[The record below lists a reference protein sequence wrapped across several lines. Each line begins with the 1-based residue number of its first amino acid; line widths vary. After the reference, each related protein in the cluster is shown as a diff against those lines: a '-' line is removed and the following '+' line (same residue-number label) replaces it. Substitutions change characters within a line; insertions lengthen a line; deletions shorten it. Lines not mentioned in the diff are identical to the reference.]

1 MADPVSKS
9 GRRGTLC
16 EPFLRE
22 LGVTG
27 AAIST
32 IGGIQHPE
40 TLCASDGVAGYVDE
54 AQLDLGEGPCWDA
67 VAANDW
73 VDAPHFSD
81 DSETRWPAF
90 RDAVRDTVREQ
101 SVGGLFAFPLS
112 VGGLRVGTVDLYR
125 REGGELSRTVKD
137 DAEQLGAAAARGVLR
152 LSLEL
157 LGQADDDDDPRP
169 RAIIHQATGMV
180 LAQLD
185 VTPDEALLLL
195 RGRAFADG
203 QKLRDIARDVIEGK
217 IDFALEDRNPR

>member
-1 MADPVSKS
+1 MSSAGP
-9 GRRGTLC
+9 RGNLC

-22 LGVTG
+22 LGVSG

-40 TLCASDGVAGYVDE
+40 TLCASDRIAGHVDE

-73 VDAPHFSD
+73 VDAPHFGD

-90 RDAVRDTVREQ
+90 REAVRE
-101 SVGGLFAFPLS
+101 SLGENPVGGLFAFPLS
-112 VGGLRVGTVDLYR
+112 IGGLRVGTVDLYR
-125 REGGELSRTVKD
+125 REGGELTRGLKE
-137 DAEQLGAAAARGVLR
+137 DAEQLGATAARGVLR
-152 LSLEL
+152 ASLEL
-157 LGQADDDDDPRP
+157 LGQPDDDDDPRP

-185 VTPDEALLLL
+185 VTPDEARLLL

-203 QKLRDIARDVIEGK
+203 QKLRDIARDVIEGR
-217 IDFALEDRNPR
+217 IDFSLEDGKSP

>member
-1 MADPVSKS
+1 VAENVSKP
-9 GRRGTLC
+9 GPTGTLC

-22 LGVTG
+22 LGVSG

-32 IGGIQHPE
+32 IGGLQHPE
-40 TLCASDGVAGYVDE
+40 TLCASDGIAGQVDE

-67 VAANDW
+67 AASNDW
-73 VDAPHFSD
+73 VDAPHFAE

-90 RDAVRDTVREQ
+90 RDAVRGTLRENP
-101 SVGGLFAFPLS
+101 VGGLFAFPLS
-112 VGGLRVGTVDLYR
+112 IGGLRVGTVDLYR
-125 REGGELSRTVKD
+125 RDSGELSRTIKD
-137 DAEQLGAAAARGVLR
+137 DAEELGATAARGVLR

-157 LGQADDDDDPRP
+157 LGQTDDDDDPRP

-203 QKLRDIARDVIEGK
+203 QKLRDIARDVIEGR
-217 IDFALEDRNPR
+217 IDFALEEGNAR

>member
-1 MADPVSKS
+1 VS
-9 GRRGTLC
+9 
-16 EPFLRE
+16 
-22 LGVTG
+22 G

-40 TLCASDGVAGYVDE
+40 TLCASDGVAGHVDE

-73 VDAPHFSD
+73 VDAPHFAD

-90 RDAVRDTVREQ
+90 RDAVRETVRQ
-101 SVGGLFAFPLS
+101 HSVGGLFAFPLS

-137 DAEQLGAAAARGVLR
+137 DAEQLGATAARQVLR

-203 QKLRDIARDVIEGK
+203 QKLREIARDVIDGK
-217 IDFALEDRNPR
+217 IDFALEERNLG

>member
-1 MADPVSKS
+1 VSS
-9 GRRGTLC
+9 VGPRGTLC

-22 LGVTG
+22 LGVSG

-40 TLCASDGVAGYVDE
+40 TLCASDGIAGQVDE

-73 VDAPHFSD
+73 VDAPHFAEG
-81 DSETRWPAF
+81 SETRWPAF
-90 RDAVRDTVREQ
+90 RGAVREALHE
-101 SVGGLFAFPLS
+101 SSNEHPVGGLFAFPIS

-125 REGGELSRTVKD
+125 RESGELSRSIKD
-137 DAEQLGAAAARGVLR
+137 DAEQLGATAARGVLR
-152 LSLEL
+152 ASLEL
-157 LGQADDDDDPRP
+157 LGQTEDDDDPRP

-203 QKLRDIARDVIEGK
+203 QKLRDIARDVIEGR
-217 IDFALEDRNPR
+217 IDFALEEGNSR